1 MMQSR
6 RCVRYTHSHKQLYR
20 KSTVEQSTSDLALS
34 WVETQKV
41 VRRYGAGELVRA
53 CRSPRNQHNLQT
65 WCVLGLCCFGDKMA
79 HTIAHEY
86 GKVGGSGGG
95 ENIQVFV
102 RARPPAEK
110 VESDFLL
117 IDVDDKRKLTIK
129 DPKGQKMAKHSE
141 VSFQFDHLFWTDTS
155 QDTVFDAMVQPQVDH
170 VLSGYN
176 CCCFAYGQ
184 TGSGKTY
191 SMFGEDAEVRGMIPR
206 AVEGFFG
213 KLESLSATKEVA
225 MVCSFMEVY
234 NDQIRDLGKA
244 YLVAMGAEE
253 SHSMALHAK
262 TSDIFESLAGKRGN
276 PYFGPAF
283 HRAGEGGGEV
293 AARPGV
299 QQISDEF
306 NTMNYEIR
314 EDAEGNVFVKDL
326 SMVPV
331 NTLEEVSSMIS
342 MGVKVRA
349 THETSM
355 NANSSRSHTVFTIT
369 IIQKD
374 RETGDTITGMLNLV
388 DLAGSERLKKTESQG
403 VRLKEALHIN
413 TSLTALSK
421 VIMSLDPSSDSSHV
435 PFRDS
440 KLTRIL
446 QNSLGGN
453 SFTTV
458 LAAVHPNPQYYE
470 ECLSTL
476 QFANRCRN
484 VKNNPRVNYVSENED
499 KDRKIKRL
507 QEEIKELQRKLN
519 SGEGGHGHGGGHL
532 SAPPMNTSNVVA
544 IMQKMGLQAQISAD
558 GAIVL
563 NGKKIAAAELG
574 IADGDSAGGDSVA
587 GGSNASGGGG
597 GGGGGGF
604 GGGGGGGFGGGGGGK
619 SINPDKMRRIVA
631 ELQDSNHKLTAKSK
645 EQKSVMEEQGRTI
658 QEQAQ
663 EVVKYTTQLKHR
675 DWEYQELFQEKERD
689 LKVQAEKLKEK
700 FDTDAAKVIENSN
713 QVLLQQ
719 QSVIASVPD
728 TFRSYSTLLRKTD
741 TAREKFDGPIRKEFE
756 NHLKELEVKRTS
768 ELENMKH
775 QYEHWL
781 KEKDRTLI
789 DFVSKFNKYRTKKS
803 EHLRQCEKEIV
814 TLYEYTEQ
822 LERILDNVEKGRYM
836 VAQKQGQKGRSTT
849 GHGSSKPGTANN
861 NEASGGGVVI
871 PKGLRPTNPLQ
882 IPTNMDLELTKRIVN
897 KHKERQEKLE
907 KVKEEAFHKSLHHAS
922 MSGTVT
928 AEVDPVLQKQI
939 RDLLVTPGE
948 NKRTS
953 SSAKTTTRGRGANK
967 DGNTEAKSSSA
978 EGPQKPS
985 AVSADVRSN
994 AAEPPLF
1001 EPSGLSPNGWGET
1014 TKNGGGG
1021 DNGGDGNNTIGNS
1034 TIGNSTMRST
1044 VDETAQ
1050 LSVLRAEVT
1059 ELRAARKID
1068 SVNASQLQ
1076 EELVSNETVQYV
1088 RYLEEEKERLHKQVR
1103 DISNHL
1109 HSAKVANSSLMRK
1122 LKHANEA

>member
-1 MMQSR
+1 
-6 RCVRYTHSHKQLYR
+6 
-20 KSTVEQSTSDLALS
+20 
-34 WVETQKV
+34 
-41 VRRYGAGELVRA
+41 
-53 CRSPRNQHNLQT
+53 
-65 WCVLGLCCFGDKMA
+65 MA
-79 HTIAHEY
+79 HTVAHDY
-86 GKVGGSGGG
+86 GKVGGGSGG

-102 RARPPAEK
+102 RARPPADK
-110 VESDFLL
+110 VESDFLV
-117 IDVDDKRKLTIK
+117 IDADDKRKLTIK
-129 DPKGQKMAKHSE
+129 DPKGIKMAKHSE
-141 VSFQFDHLFWTDTS
+141 VSFQFDHLFWTDAS
-155 QDTVFDAMVQPQVDH
+155 QDAVFDAMVMPQVDH
-170 VLSGYN
+170 VLTGYN

-191 SMFGEDAEVRGMIPR
+191 SIFGEDAEVRGVIPR
-206 AVEGFFG
+206 SVESFFK

-225 MVCSFMEVY
+225 MVCSFLEVY

-244 YLVAMGAEE
+244 YL
-253 SHSMALHAK
+253 
-262 TSDIFESLAGKRGN
+262 
-276 PYFGPAF
+276 
-283 HRAGEGGGEV
+283 
-293 AARPGV
+293 
-299 QQISDEF
+299 F

-314 EDAEGNVFVKDL
+314 EDVEGNVFVQDL

-331 NTLEEVSSMIS
+331 NTLEEVSSMIN

-458 LAAVHPNPQYYE
+458 LAAIHPNPAYYE

-507 QEEIKELQRKLN
+507 QDEIKELTRKMN
-519 SGEGGHGHGGGHL
+519 SGEGHGGGHGHH
-532 SAPPMNTSNVVA
+532 APAMNTT
-544 IMQKMGLQAQISAD
+544 
-558 GAIVL
+558 
-563 NGKKIAAAELG
+563 
-574 IADGDSAGGDSVA
+574 
-587 GGSNASGGGG
+587 
-597 GGGGGGF
+597 
-604 GGGGGGGFGGGGGGK
+604 
-619 SINPDKMRRIVA
+619 

-645 EQKSVMEEQGRTI
+645 EQKQVMEEQGRNI

-663 EVVKYTTQLKHR
+663 EIVKYTTQLKHR

-700 FDTDAAKVIENSN
+700 FDNDAAKVIENSKT
-713 QVLLQQ
+713 VLLQQ

-756 NHLKELEVKRTS
+756 IHLKELEVKRIS
-768 ELENMKH
+768 ELENMKL
-775 QYEHWL
+775 QYVHWL
-781 KEKDRTLI
+781 QEKDRTLI
-789 DFVSKFNKYRTKKS
+789 DFVAKFNKYRTKKS

-822 LERILDNVEKGRYM
+822 LEKILDNVEKGRYM
-836 VAQKQGQKGRSTT
+836 VKQKQGQKGRGPSA
-849 GHGSSKPGTANN
+849 SSQPGTAGDG
-861 NEASGGGVVI
+861 SGSAVQI
-871 PKGLRPTNPLQ
+871 PKGLRPMNPLQ
-882 IPTNMDLELTKRIVN
+882 IPTNMDLELTKRIVS

-922 MSGTVT
+922 LSGTVT

-953 SSAKTTTRGRGANK
+953 SSARPRLDRSASKGG
-967 DGNTEAKSSSA
+967 GNEEKKSSSREA
-978 EGPQKPS
+978 SKS
-985 AVSADVRSN
+985 ATTLDSKLG
-994 AAEPPLF
+994 EPPLF
-1001 EPSGLSPNGWGET
+1001 APSGISPNGWGEAANKGT
-1014 TKNGGGG
+1014 AAAGGAAA
-1021 DNGGDGNNTIGNS
+1021 GGDGMTLGNS
-1034 TIGNSTMRST
+1034 TLRSNA
-1044 VDETAQ
+1044 DESVEV
-1050 LSVLRAEVT
+1050 SVLRAEVA

-1068 SVNASQLQ
+1068 SINASQLQ

-1122 LKHANEA
+1122 LKRADEA